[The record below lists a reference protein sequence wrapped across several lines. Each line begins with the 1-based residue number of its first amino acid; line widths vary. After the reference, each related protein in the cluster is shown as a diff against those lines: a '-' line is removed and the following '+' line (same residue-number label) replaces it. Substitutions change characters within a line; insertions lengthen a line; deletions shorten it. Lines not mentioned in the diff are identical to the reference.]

1 MAPRLASGP
10 GTCISPAGRNVG
22 PPALGLAGHRTQAGW
37 PGRGDGL
44 GDPAPAGLRAD
55 AAPPTFVYPP
65 TLVPGPEQLPA
76 RAVAAVPA
84 LWPPSPLP
92 TPRSSRA
99 AEPSLQR
106 ALPAGAV
113 SQGRRRP
120 SRPRAPRA
128 CVPGAAG
135 PELPEASAPPPPAL
149 ARGSPGRTGPRPAA
163 PDPRGRCT
171 GYRGRD
177 GGRSRAGPAVTGMG
191 VGPTTA
197 GTERQGQRGSWGS
210 AGS

>member
-10 GTCISPAGRNVG
+10 GTCINPAGRNVG
-22 PPALGLAGHRTQAGW
+22 PPALGVAGQRTQAGW

-44 GDPAPAGLRAD
+44 GDPARAGLRAD
-55 AAPPTFVYPP
+55 AVPPAFVYPA
-65 TLVPGPEQLPA
+65 TSVPGPEQLPA
-76 RAVAAVPA
+76 RAVAAIPA
-84 LWPPSPLP
+84 PWPP
-92 TPRSSRA
+92 PRPGPPEARA
-99 AEPSLQR
+99 AEPSLRR

-113 SQGRRRP
+113 SQERRRP

-128 CVPGAAG
+128 RVPGAAG

-149 ARGSPGRTGPRPAA
+149 ARGSPGRTGPRPAP

-177 GGRSRAGPAVTGMG
+177 GGRSRAGPAVIWVG
-191 VGPTTA
+191 VGPATA
-197 GTERQGQRGSWGS
+197 GTEGQGQRGSWGS